1 MNFDVKFQINEDDL
15 TQYITEFLFV
25 DRRTYYE
32 YSIILDK
39 YYILSPYPKDSQIT
53 LILNDQVI
61 FDKNTNVDFEIVV
74 RETGSTVRIRI
85 NKQ

>member
-39 YYILSPYPKDSQIT
+39 YYILSPYPKDS
-53 LILNDQVI
+53 
-61 FDKNTNVDFEIVV
+61 
-74 RETGSTVRIRI
+74 
-85 NKQ
+85 